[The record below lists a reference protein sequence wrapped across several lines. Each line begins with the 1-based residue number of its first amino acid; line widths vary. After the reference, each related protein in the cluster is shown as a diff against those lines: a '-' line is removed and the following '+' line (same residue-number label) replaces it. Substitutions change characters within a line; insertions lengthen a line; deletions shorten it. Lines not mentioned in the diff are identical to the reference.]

1 MTVATGAKISQAEPT
16 VHPLTKPS
24 ENAFNFISPGF
35 VRQEPVVAR
44 DSQEIIG
51 HELML
56 NNSSELLAGN
66 SNEAI
71 NLIHDELL
79 LKSLLNT
86 NLSEITDNAPVFI
99 RLSPASLE
107 NPILKELPPEH
118 LILAI
123 HPSLTKTDTHL
134 THCRELKSFGYHF
147 ALDDLNYSPGLY
159 HLLGLADYLRFSI
172 NRDSAQNLNQRL
184 DQIPRLSEKIL
195 VAKNINSPE
204 QLQIAYQLPFLRY
217 QGSYFGHATITT
229 PPAGKRLH
237 EKI

>member
-1 MTVATGAKISQAEPT
+1 MTLPTATRIPKAGVP
-16 VHPLTKPS
+16 VRPLTKSS
-24 ENAFNFISPGF
+24 ENPCNYISLGFI
-35 VRQEPVVAR
+35 RQEPVVAR

-56 NNSSELLAGN
+56 NNSSELLVGN
-66 SNEAI
+66 SSEAV

-79 LKSLLNT
+79 LKSLFNA
-86 NLSEITDNAPVFI
+86 NLSEITDNTPVFI

-107 NPILKELPPEH
+107 NPILEKLPPEH

-123 HPSLTKTDTHL
+123 HPSLTKTDTLL